1 MTVGARLRDYGS
13 WVDLEASGASITN
26 NSFAQADDA
35 NMDLSA
41 SGQDHRPHVQFEIE
55 FAYATNPTANTP
67 IALHA
72 QDLDLLGGTSDM
84 RSPSANN
91 VGGYLT
97 QVLVENT
104 TSTQRRRF
112 EVFDA
117 PTNAAIWLQ
126 NAGTGQTISSGWK
139 LRYRSFTDYP
149 SAS

>member
-1 MTVGARLRDYGS
+1 MAGELIRNYGS
-13 WVDLEASGASITN
+13 WVDLEANGASITN
-26 NSFAQADDA
+26 NSFGQADDA
-35 NMDLSA
+35 NMDLA
-41 SGQDHRPHVQFEIE
+41 ATGQGGRPHVQFEIE
-55 FAYATNPTANTP
+55 FAFGTNPTANTP

-117 PTNAAIWLQ
+117 PILAAIWLQ
-126 NAGTGQTISSGWK
+126 NAGTGQTISTGWK
-139 LRYRSFTDYP
+139 LRYRSFTLVP
-149 SAS
+149 A

>member
-1 MTVGARLRDYGS
+1 MAGELIRNYGS
-13 WVDLEASGASITN
+13 WVDLEANGASITN
-26 NSFAQADDA
+26 NSCGQADDA

-41 SGQDHRPHVQFEIE
+41 AGQDYRPHVQFEIE
-55 FAYATNPTANTP
+55 FAFGTNPTANTP
-67 IALHA
+67 SALHA

-91 VGGYLT
+91 LGGYLT

-117 PTNAAIWLQ
+117 PILAAIWLQ
-126 NAGTGQTISSGWK
+126 NAGTVQTISTGWK
-139 LRYRSFTDYP
+139 LRYRSFTLIP
-149 SAS
+149 A

>member
-1 MTVGARLRDYGS
+1 MAGELLRDYGS

-35 NMDLSA
+35 NLDLQT
-41 SGQDHRPHVQFEIE
+41 SGRPHAQFEIE
-55 FAYATNPTANTP
+55 FAYGTNPTANTP

-72 QDLDLLGGTSDM
+72 QDLDLMGGTSDG

-91 VGGYLT
+91 LGGYFA
-97 QVLVENT
+97 QVSVENT

-117 PTNAAIWLQ
+117 PVLAAIWLQ

-139 LRYRSFTDYP
+139 LRVRGFTLKP
-149 SAS
+149 A